1 MLTIISERVEFF
13 PKVDKGS
20 KSKGAGKSNS
30 DLLLQALV
38 KCLSSAQSETR
49 AIAEDI
55 LKDSVRYRII
65 NISSAEKAFS
75 KLSNAEQRKIR
86 PLLDRLGSIQI
97 EETSLD
103 PLSNRAMEPRPASTV
118 PFRNKAVNQNGHV
131 RPKSTTPFERVTK
144 DSPSR
149 TSKASSRPS
158 TRTGDRSS
166 IHRKRSVSRGQ
177 RESGSRQGSEYSGGL
192 ADLLSDP
199 VFHPFKSETAVS
211 VSKAYRV
218 SKQRDYLPEYPEE
231 PSGKDIFSDL
241 KKTWSLILP
250 HSSVEFL
257 FPKSG
262 IRVQD
267 DASPGCELL
276 SRGIE
281 MVLENG
287 DEDVVLNQI
296 DLVIRWYAYA
306 LCSRET
312 TKGMQSLMSF
322 LMKLATLLRNQ
333 KYQLSDSES
342 FMLFPYLLE
351 KAGAAKVRYMN
362 SCHASHI

>member
-1 MLTIISERVEFF
+1 M
-13 PKVDKGS
+13 
-20 KSKGAGKSNS
+20 
-30 DLLLQALV
+30 
-38 KCLSSAQSETR
+38 
-49 AIAEDI
+49 
-55 LKDSVRYRII
+55 RYRII
-65 NISSAEKAFS
+65 YISSAEKAVS
-75 KLSNAEQRKIR
+75 KLPNAEQRKIR
-86 PLLDRLGSIQI
+86 PILDRLGSIPI
-97 EETSLD
+97 EEMSLD
-103 PLSNRAMEPRPASTV
+103 PLPNRAMEPRPASTV
-118 PFRNKAVNQNGHV
+118 PFRNKKVNHGSA
-131 RPKSTTPFERVTK
+131 RPKSTTPFERVAK

-149 TSKASSRPS
+149 ASKASSRPS

-166 IHRKRSVSRGQ
+166 INRKRSVSRGR
-177 RESGSRQGSEYSGGL
+177 RESASGSRQGSEYSGGL

-211 VSKAYRV
+211 VSKAYRI
-218 SKQRDYLPEYPEE
+218 SKQREHLPEYPEE

-241 KKTWSLILP
+241 KKTWSSILP
-250 HSSVEFL
+250 HPSVEIL

-287 DEDVVLNQI
+287 DEDIVLNQI
-296 DLVIRWYAYA
+296 DLVIRWYAYV

-333 KYQLSDSES
+333 QYQLSDSES

-351 KAGAAKVRYMN
+351 KAGAAKVRCMN
-362 SCHASHI
+362 SCHAAQF